1 MYDEA
6 TAPLL
11 KKLFAAAWL
20 RQPDNPFAAAREVE
34 DRPGHAVWI
43 SQHWVEDESVLAERT
58 RLKAALGPI
67 ATVPSKEQFAAE
79 IYAKKCKDDA
89 TQLRYFEFFAK
100 IMGYVD
106 ADKTGGVN
114 VNILN
119 QQKVLAV
126 PMASNEDEWQVIAQ
140 EHQKK
145 LAARHG

>member
-20 RQPDNPFAAAREVE
+20 RQPDNPFAAAREIE
-34 DRPGHAVWI
+34 EHSGKAIWI
-43 SQHWVEDESVLAERT
+43 AQNWLEDETVLAEKT
-58 RLKAALGPI
+58 RLKAMLGPI
-67 ATVPSKEQFAAE
+67 VTVPSKEQFAAD
-79 IYAKKCKDDA
+79 IYSKKCKDDA
-89 TQLRYFEFFAK
+89 TQLRYYEFFAK
-100 IMGYVD
+100 LMGYID
-106 ADKTGGVN
+106 ADTKGGVN

-126 PMASNEDEWQVIAQ
+126 PMATSEDDWQRIAQ
-140 EHQKK
+140 DHQKT

>member
-1 MYDEA
+1 MYDDA
-6 TAPLL
+6 TSPLL

-34 DRPGHAVWI
+34 EHSGKAIWMAQNWI
-43 SQHWVEDESVLAERT
+43 EDDIVLAEKT

-67 ATVPSKEQFAAE
+67 ATVPTKEQFAAE
-79 IYAKKCKDDA
+79 IYARKCKDDA

-100 IMGYVD
+100 LMGYTD
-106 ADKTGGVN
+106 DKEGGVN

-126 PMASNEDEWQVIAQ
+126 PMTSNEDEWQTIAQ
-140 EHQKK
+140 AHQRE
-145 LAARHG
+145 LASRHG